1 MKLIIGPGNIEE
13 MKLVIGLGNPGPQY
27 EHTRHNVGFRVVDKL
42 AKKLGWRWNEQ
53 RSRAMLAS
61 GMLGNEK
68 VVLAK
73 PLTYMNLSGQS
84 VGELVRWYKISPE
97 DILVVY
103 DELDLPLG
111 TIRLRPKGSAGGH
124 NGIESIIAHLHTN
137 EFPRLRVGIGRPAN
151 NRIDGASYV
160 LGTPPLD
167 ERILLD
173 TAEDRAVEA
182 IELVITQGI
191 NTAMNQVNTDPE
203 ALRKAEEKR
212 RRQQERREQA
222 RLRREEA
229 RKKEATEGA
238 EKAEAERNPA
248 ATAAEMAAKDA
259 EIAKLATRAE
269 FFDESNRVE

>member
-1 MKLIIGPGNIEE
+1 MKLIIGLGNVEE
-13 MKLVIGLGNPGPQY
+13 MKLVVGLGNPGPQY
-27 EHTRHNVGFRVVDKL
+27 EHTRHNVGFRVVDKF
-42 AKKLGWRWNEQ
+42 AKKMGWRWNEQ
-53 RSRAMLAS
+53 RSRAILAS
-61 GMLGNEK
+61 GMLGGEK
-68 VVLAK
+68 IVLAK

-84 VGELVRWYKISPE
+84 VGELLRWYKLSPE
-97 DILVVY
+97 DLLVVY

-151 NRIDGASYV
+151 NRMDGASYV
-160 LGTPPLD
+160 LGIPPLD

-182 IELVITQGI
+182 IELVITQGVG
-191 NTAMNQVNTDPE
+191 TAMNQVNADPE

-222 RLRREEA
+222 RLRRE
-229 RKKEATEGA
+229 A
-238 EKAEAERNPA
+238 EKNQETPE
-248 ATAAEMAAKDA
+248 TAKDA
-259 EIAKLATRAE
+259 EMAKLATQAE
-269 FFDESNRVE
+269 FFDEDNRVE

>member
-1 MKLIIGPGNIEE
+1 MKLITGLGNREE

-124 NGIESIIAHLHTN
+124 NGIESIIAHLHTS
-137 EFPRLRVGIGRPAN
+137 EFPRLRVGIGRPTN

-160 LGTPPLD
+160 LGVPPTD

-182 IELVITQGI
+182 VELVITQGI
-191 NTAMNQVNTDPE
+191 NTAMNQINADPE

-229 RKKEATEGA
+229 RKKEATEMA
-238 EKAEAERNPA
+238 EKAETERNPA

-259 EIAKLATRAE
+259 EIAKLATQAE